1 MFFPSQNID
10 QHTEITEENG
20 KKMPALDVF
29 AAAINHLKSD
39 LLSMCEKQHSQI
51 NPESIRW
58 VITIPALWSD
68 KAKFFM
74 RQAGQEVRSNSN
86 M

>member
-1 MFFPSQNID
+1 MFFPPQDID
-10 QHTEITEENG
+10 QDTELTEENG

-29 AAAINHLKSD
+29 AAAINHLMSD
-39 LLSMCEKQHSQI
+39 LLLMCKKQHSQI

-74 RQAGQEVRSNSN
+74 RQAGQQVRYNSN